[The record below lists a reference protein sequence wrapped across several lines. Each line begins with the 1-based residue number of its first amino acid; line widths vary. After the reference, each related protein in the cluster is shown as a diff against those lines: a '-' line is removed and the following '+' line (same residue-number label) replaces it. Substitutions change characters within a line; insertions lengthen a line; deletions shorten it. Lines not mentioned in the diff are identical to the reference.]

1 MISLSRCRRRAALC
15 AAALLALS
23 SLMVESCIGH
33 GCTEIGC
40 SGNGLD
46 LVFDG
51 DLAADSTL
59 QVEITLLEQGL
70 PPFVSTFSRGQQ
82 HLYPPLTLANAGI
95 AWYDASRRAARDVRL
110 RGACDPLTLLDQPIV
125 CLTLIGPRARLAPI
139 AQALASEFAGLTHCL
154 LYENAYQ
161 PGWFWLT
168 LQSVFASKAHALRAL
183 AEGAG
188 VALDQ
193 TTVFGDEVNDIPMF
207 ELAGRGVAVE
217 NAIDDLKR
225 IAHQVIGPHHSDS
238 VVRYLIAAG

>member
-70 PPFVSTFSRGQQ
+70 PPAPIIQCELSNRRGTELLLCNSYLSISEGGSRTVHTHEVLLDMVRVTFSSNGTVVSEQTFAPTYT
-82 HLYPPLTLANAGI
+82 HTTPNGPE
-95 AWYDASRRAARDVRL
+95 
-110 RGACDPLTLLDQPIV
+110 CDSGCTFATAHVDLPQVAQP
-125 CLTLIGPRARLAPI
+125 
-139 AQALASEFAGLTHCL
+139 
-154 LYENAYQ
+154 
-161 PGWFWLT
+161 
-168 LQSVFASKAHALRAL
+168 
-183 AEGAG
+183 
-188 VALDQ
+188 
-193 TTVFGDEVNDIPMF
+193 
-207 ELAGRGVAVE
+207 
-217 NAIDDLKR
+217 
-225 IAHQVIGPHHSDS
+225 
-238 VVRYLIAAG
+238 